1 MTQDL
6 HAPPPER
13 SLPPGHVSAR
23 REHLLRELRGAR
35 DRPARA
41 LLRPRHALLA
51 AAVAIVA
58 VVVAPA
64 FGMGH
69 WLFGRL
75 DSDPRLPGILGN
87 RVQKLLSVPTPAGE
101 ASLWV
106 GPTQASGRCV
116 FLHIGATAGGSGAAD
131 AERRL
136 AVRHR
141 SKRAADAS
149 DRHRPDLVSG
159 QRHVHAVAR
168 RACRPGLRDREGHA
182 GVGHADEAAGAREG
196 ILPHE
201 SRRCGAR
208 AAPDERRALHPRG
221 LRRPRSRGE
230 SRRSRAAGRK
240 RRSMRRASSR
250 RASGR
255 ARARR

>member
-75 DSDPRLPGILGN
+75 DSDPRLPGIVGN

-116 FLHIGATAGGSGAAD
+116 FLHIGATAGGSGAAPTPNGGSQCD
-131 AERRL
+131 IGPSARQTLPIATDLTWYPANGTFTLLLDGHVAPGSGIAKVTLESATQTRQLALVKGYFLTNL
-136 AVRHR
+136 AV
-141 SKRAADAS
+141 AAQGQLPTSGGPYILAGYDGHDHEVS
-149 DRHRPDLVSG
+149 RVDL
-159 QRHVHAVAR
+159 AR
-168 RACRPGLRDREGHA
+168 LTGSA
-182 GVGHADEAAGAREG
+182 G
-196 ILPHE
+196 P
-201 SRRCGAR
+201 
-208 AAPDERRALHPRG
+208 
-221 LRRPRSRGE
+221 
-230 SRRSRAAGRK
+230 
-240 RRSMRRASSR
+240 
-250 RASGR
+250 
-255 ARARR
+255 